1 MGISLGIE
9 ATSCIRCGH
18 CVAVCPAHIFSQESG
33 ERGAIGLQ
41 NVSSCIVCGHCA
53 AVCPT
58 GAVVH
63 SAFPADTIH
72 PIDRAG
78 LPTPEQVL
86 ALCRARRSNRA
97 FSRKPVPRESLELI
111 LEAAHRAPTA
121 SNAQEVGFTWVT
133 DPERLK
139 RVIEL
144 TIDTF
149 DGVARKLEN
158 PILRPVLRRIM
169 PQVYRYLPNFH
180 RLVAAW
186 REQGE
191 DLILRGATAV
201 LFIHTPAG
209 ARFGQADANLAY
221 QNGSLM
227 AESLGVSQFYT
238 GFVCSAVGQDRRGR
252 FAELLGLDKGR
263 RIQAGMA
270 VGMPS
275 FRFPNYMDKQ
285 PVEAAWL

>member
-1 MGISLGIE
+1 MEVMIRIE
-9 ATSCIRCGH
+9 ESRCIRCGH
-18 CVAVCPAHIFSQESG
+18 CVAVCPAHIFSQEAG

-41 NVSSCIVCGHCA
+41 NVSSCIECGHCA

-63 SAFPADTIH
+63 AKFPAETIH
-72 PIDRAG
+72 PIDQAG
-78 LPTPEQVL
+78 LPTPEQVM

-97 FSRKPVPRESLELI
+97 FSRTPVPREAMERI
-111 LEAAHRAPTA
+111 VEAAHRAPTA
-121 SNAQEVGFTWVT
+121 SNGQEVGFTWVT

-139 RVIEL
+139 RLIEL

-158 PILRPVLRRIM
+158 PILRPVLRRIV

-186 REQGE
+186 RGQGE

-209 ARFGQADANLAY
+209 ARFGKTDADLAY

-238 GFVCSAVGQDRRGR
+238 GFVCSAVGQDRKGR

-270 VGMPS
+270 IGMPA
-275 FRFPNYMDKQ
+275 FRFPNYMDKK
-285 PVEAAWL
+285 PVEATWL